1 MPRIVSFDD
10 PVRTDWG
17 PDDWA
22 AFVAIMILAIAAEV
36 AIFLGFAGPEV
47 WR

>member
-1 MPRIVSFDD
+1 MPRIVSLDE
-10 PVRTDWG
+10 PVRSDWG
-17 PDDWA
+17 ADDWA
-22 AFVAIMILAIAAEV
+22 AFAVIMVLAIGIEV